1 MCGIT
6 GIYIVNN
13 PSEVQKDTLIKMRET
28 LIHRGPDDSGLY
40 ISPNKKLGLGFRRL
54 AIIDLSKAGNQP
66 MTNEDK
72 TLWLMFNGEI
82 YNFQEI
88 KEQLLKKGHQF
99 KSKTDS
105 EVLLHLYEEKGE
117 KCLEDL
123 NGMFAFVIWD
133 EKQQKLFA
141 ARDRIGIKPFYYY
154 YKDGIFLFGSEI
166 KAILAHPFVK
176 REPDLEGI
184 SHYLT
189 FSCTP
194 APFTLFKNIK
204 KLPPAHYLTLDK
216 IGHLETHR
224 YWQPFSSV
232 IARDSSSVIASDS
245 SSVIARDSSSV
256 IASEPKASEAIYV
269 SKVRELL
276 QDSIKKQMVS
286 DVPFGCFLS
295 GGIDSS
301 TNAVLMSQAMG
312 SPVETFSISY
322 KDFPQYDEFEYSRK
336 IAQILGSKRYES
348 LVGQEEFLAWL
359 PKMAQYADDP
369 NGDWVCFPVYY
380 LAKLFRDNGVIMGQ
394 VGEGSDELF
403 NGYDR
408 DLIFYNFWKKFWRY
422 AEKLP
427 QFIKIIPYFLS
438 KILPKNS
445 LVLPKEL
452 LRRLAYHKPLFFGGA
467 NAFSAYDKQSLLTDS
482 FKKQTPFNIS
492 DKVVE
497 NIYSDLSLQRDQSF
511 LSLRGDQSLLSLR
524 GGLACAGRRRPTKQ
538 SQGLPLR
545 QLADRNDNSF
555 DFLQQYLYLELNLRL
570 PELLLMRVD
579 KMVSISSI
587 EARVPFLDHRL
598 VELAFSMPMELKLKN
613 NTTKYILK
621 KAVEGIIPDEI
632 IYRKKKG
639 FGAPVSEWLKEDKE
653 IQDKLFNIIKNSKIH
668 KLGIFNYSYINQL
681 ISDHLT
687 GRHDNSF
694 KLWNL
699 ITLSL
704 WYDNW
709 IATN

>member
-1 MCGIT
+1 MCGLT

-13 PSEVQKDTLIKMRET
+13 PSEIQKDTLIKMRET

-82 YNFQEI
+82 YNFQEL
-88 KEQLLKKGHQF
+88 KEELVKKGHQF

-133 EKQQKLFA
+133 EKNKKLFA
-141 ARDRIGIKPFYYY
+141 SRDRLGIKPFYYY

-166 KAILAHPFVK
+166 KAILENPIVK

-189 FSCTP
+189 FACTP

-204 KLPPAHYLTLDK
+204 KLPSAHYLTLDK
-216 IGHLETHR
+216 FGHLETHR
-224 YWQPFSSV
+224 YWQPFQ
-232 IARDSSSVIASDS
+232 IPDSKFQIPQDMKEKEQFF
-245 SSVIARDSSSV
+245 I
-256 IASEPKASEAIYV
+256 EKTQ
-269 SKVRELL
+269 ELL
-276 QDSIKKQMVS
+276 QDSIKRQMVS

-301 TNAVLMSQAMG
+301 TNAVLMSQVMG
-312 SPVETFSISY
+312 APVETFSISY

-336 IAQILGSKRYES
+336 IAQILGSKRHES

-359 PKMAQYADDP
+359 PKMAQYTDDP

-380 LAKLFRDNGVIMGQ
+380 LAKLFRDNKVIMGQ

-467 NAFSAYDKQSLLTDS
+467 NAFSAYDKQFLLAES
-482 FKKQTPFNIS
+482 FKKQIPYDVS

-497 NIYSDLSLQRDQSF
+497 NIYSDLSLRAPTG
-511 LSLRGDQSLLSLR
+511 RGE
-524 GGLACAGRRRPTKQ
+524 AI
-538 SQGLPLR
+538 
-545 QLADRNDNSF
+545 SF
-555 DFLQQYLYLELNLRL
+555 DFLQQYLYMELNLRL

-598 VELAFSMPMELKLKN
+598 VELAFSIPIDLKIKN

-621 KAVEGIIPDEI
+621 QAVRGIIPDEI
-632 IYRKKKG
+632 IDRKKKG
-639 FGAPVSEWLKEDKE
+639 FGAPVSEWLKTNKE
-653 IQDKLFNIIKNSKIH
+653 VQEKLINIIKNSQLH
-668 KLGIFNYSYINQL
+668 RLGILDYSYVNQL
-681 ISDHLT
+681 ISDHLS

-699 ITLSL
+699 VTLSL

-709 IATN
+709 IG

>member
-232 IARDSSSVIASDS
+232 IARDSSSVIAS
-245 SSVIARDSSSV
+245 
-256 IASEPKASEAIYV
+256 EPKASEAIYV

-276 QDSIKKQMVS
+276 QDSIQKQMVS

-467 NAFSAYDKQSLLTDS
+467 NAFSAYDKQFLLTDS

-681 ISDHLT
+681 ISDHQAN
-687 GRHDNSF
+687 RRDNSF

>member
-13 PSEVQKDTLIKMRET
+13 PSEVQKDTLIKMRDT

-40 ISPNKKLGLGFRRL
+40 ISPDKKLGFGFRRL
-54 AIIDLSKAGNQP
+54 AIIDLSRAGNQP
-66 MTNEDK
+66 MANEDK

-82 YNFQEI
+82 YNFQEL
-88 KEQLLKKGHQF
+88 KEELIKKGHQF

-117 KCLEDL
+117 KCLDDL
-123 NGMFAFVIWD
+123 NGMYAFVIWD

-141 ARDRIGIKPFYYY
+141 SRDRIGIKPFYYY
-154 YKDGIFLFGSEI
+154 YKDGVFLFGSEI

-216 IGHLETHR
+216 FGHLETHR
-224 YWQPFSSV
+224 YWSPLNTQYSILNTSQENQEQFY
-232 IARDSSSVIASDS
+232 IQ
-245 SSVIARDSSSV
+245 
-256 IASEPKASEAIYV
+256 
-269 SKVRELL
+269 KVRELL
-276 QDSIKKQMVS
+276 QDSIERQMVS

-312 SPVETFSISY
+312 TPVETFSISY
-322 KDFPQYDEFEYSRK
+322 KDFPQYDEFEYSRQ
-336 IAQILGSKRYES
+336 IVDILGAKKHEAV
-348 LVGQEEFLAWL
+348 VGQKEFLELL
-359 PKMAQYADDP
+359 PQMASYADDP
-369 NGDWVCFPVYY
+369 SSDWTCFPIFY
-380 LAKLFRDNGVIMGQ
+380 LAKLFRDNGVIMGL

-403 NGYDR
+403 CGYDTYMKF
-408 DLIFYNFWKKFWRY
+408 INIWTKFWRY

-427 QFIKIIPYFLS
+427 KFIKILPYYLS
-438 KILPKNS
+438 RILPKYYA
-445 LVLPKEL
+445 VLAKEL
-452 LRRLAYHKPLFFGGA
+452 LRRLAYNKPLFYGGA
-467 NAFSAYDKQSLLTDS
+467 NAFSAYDKQFLYSDS
-482 FKKQTPFNIS
+482 FKKQIS
-492 DKVVE
+492 PEHSDAFIE
-497 NIYSDLSLQRDQSF
+497 SIYNSISLINHDTHQGKAIPSLDFFQTLLYFELS
-511 LSLRGDQSLLSLR
+511 
-524 GGLACAGRRRPTKQ
+524 
-538 SQGLPLR
+538 
-545 QLADRNDNSF
+545 
-555 DFLQQYLYLELNLRL
+555 LRL
-570 PELLLMRVD
+570 PELLLMRID
-579 KMVSISSI
+579 KMASIHSL
-587 EARVPFLDHRL
+587 ETRVPFLDHRL
-598 VELAFSMPMELKLKN
+598 VELVFSIPMELKIKN

-621 KAVEGIIPDEI
+621 KSVRDIIPEEI

-639 FGAPVSEWLKEDKE
+639 FGAPVPEWLMDKSD
-653 IQDKLFNIIKNSKIH
+653 IGPKLMNIIHNSKI
-668 KLGIFNYSYINQL
+668 KELDLFDYDYINQL
-681 ISDHLT
+681 ISDHQKN
-687 GRHDNSF
+687 RYNNAFRSAF

-704 WYDNW
+704 WYDKW
-709 IATN
+709 IG

>member
-13 PSEVQKDTLIKMRET
+13 PSEIQKDTLIKMRDS

-40 ISPNKKLGLGFRRL
+40 ISPDKKLGLGFRRL
-54 AIIDLSKAGNQP
+54 AIIDLSAAGNQP
-66 MTNEDK
+66 MSNEDQ
-72 TLWLMFNGEI
+72 TLWLIFNGEI

-88 KEQLLKKGHQF
+88 KEDLIKKGHQF

-117 KCLEDL
+117 KCLDDL

-133 EKQQKLFA
+133 EKNKKLFA
-141 ARDRIGIKPFYYY
+141 SRDRLGIKPFYYY

-166 KAILAHPFVK
+166 KAILENPIVK

-189 FSCTP
+189 FACTP

-204 KLPPAHYLTLDK
+204 KLPAAHFLTLDQ

-224 YWQPFSSV
+224 YWSPIQNTEYRIQNGQQEEQF
-232 IARDSSSVIASDS
+232 
-245 SSVIARDSSSV
+245 
-256 IASEPKASEAIYV
+256 YV
-269 SKVRELL
+269 AKTRELL
-276 QDSIKKQMVS
+276 QESIERQMVS

-312 SPVETFSISY
+312 KSVETFSISY

-336 IAQILGSKRYES
+336 INQILGSQSHEAV
-348 LVGQEEFLAWL
+348 VGPKEFLSWIEE
-359 PKMAQYADDP
+359 MAKKTDDP

-380 LAKLFRDNGVIMGQ
+380 LAKLFRDNNVIMGQ

-403 NGYDR
+403 CGYGTYMVF
-408 DLIFYNFWKKFWRY
+408 IKIWKKFWRW
-422 AEKLP
+422 ASRLP
-427 QFIKIIPYFLS
+427 KFLKSIPYFVLCRFT
-438 KILPKNS
+438 PKNFA
-445 LVLPKEL
+445 VLPKEF
-452 LRRLAYHKPLFFGGA
+452 LRRLKDNKPLFFGGA
-467 NAFSAYDKQSLLTDS
+467 NAFSAYDKQFLYSAS
-482 FKKQTPFNIS
+482 FKKQIAPDAS

-497 NIYSDLSLQRDQSF
+497 NIYQEMQNTEYSIRN
-511 LSLRGDQSLLSLR
+511 
-524 GGLACAGRRRPTKQ
+524 TKY
-538 SQGLPLR
+538 
-545 QLADRNDNSF
+545 
-555 DFLQQYLYLELNLRL
+555 DFLQHLLYLELNLRL

-587 EARVPFLDHRL
+587 EARVPFLDHRIA
-598 VELAFSMPMELKLKN
+598 ELAFSIPMDLKIKN
-613 NTTKYILK
+613 HSTKYILK
-621 KAVEGIIPDEI
+621 QAVRGIIPDEI
-632 IYRKKKG
+632 IDRKKKG
-639 FGAPVSEWLKEDKE
+639 FGAPVSEWLRENKE
-653 IQDKLFNIIKNSKIH
+653 IQEKLINIIKNSKIH
-668 KLGIFNYSYINQL
+668 QLGIFNYSYINQL

-694 KLWNL
+694 KIWNL
-699 ITLSL
+699 VTLSL

-709 IATN
+709 IR

>member
-1 MCGIT
+1 
-6 GIYIVNN
+6 
-13 PSEVQKDTLIKMRET
+13 
-28 LIHRGPDDSGLY
+28 
-40 ISPNKKLGLGFRRL
+40 
-54 AIIDLSKAGNQP
+54 
-66 MTNEDK
+66 
-72 TLWLMFNGEI
+72 
-82 YNFQEI
+82 
-88 KEQLLKKGHQF
+88 
-99 KSKTDS
+99 
-105 EVLLHLYEEKGE
+105 
-117 KCLEDL
+117 
-123 NGMFAFVIWD
+123 
-133 EKQQKLFA
+133 
-141 ARDRIGIKPFYYY
+141 
-154 YKDGIFLFGSEI
+154 
-166 KAILAHPFVK
+166 
-176 REPDLEGI
+176 LEGI

-232 IARDSSSVIASDS
+232 IASDSSSVIARDSSSVIASDS
-245 SSVIARDSSSV
+245 SSVIASDSSSVIASDSSSV

-301 TNAVLMSQAMG
+301 TNAVLMSQAMV

-322 KDFPQYDEFEYSRK
+322 KNFPQYDEFEYSRK
-336 IAQILGSKRYES
+336 IAQILGSKRHES

-380 LAKLFRDNGVIMGQ
+380 LAKLFRDNKVIMGQ

-467 NAFSAYDKQSLLTDS
+467 NAFSAYDKQFLLTDS

>member
-99 KSKTDS
+99 KSRTDS

-166 KAILAHPFVK
+166 KAILENPIVK

-189 FSCTP
+189 FACTP

-204 KLPPAHYLTLDK
+204 KLPAAHYLTLDK
-216 IGHLETHR
+216 IGHLETKR
-224 YWQPFSSV
+224 YWSP
-232 IARDSSSVIASDS
+232 I
-245 SSVIARDSSSV
+245 SSV
-256 IASEPKASEAIYV
+256 IASEPKASEAIYIN
-269 SKVRELL
+269 KVRELL

-286 DVPFGCFLS
+286 DVSFGCFLS

-359 PKMAQYADDP
+359 PKMAQYTDDP

-380 LAKLFRDNGVIMGQ
+380 LAKLFIDNGVIMGQ

-467 NAFSAYDKQSLLTDS
+467 NAFSAYDKQFLLAES
-482 FKKQTPFNIS
+482 FKKQIPFDIS

-511 LSLRGDQSLLSLR
+511 LSLRGGQ
-524 GGLACAGRRRPTKQ
+524 RPTKQ
-538 SQGLPLR
+538 SLRLPRLPFS
-545 QLADRNDNSF
+545 QSRNDKTF
-555 DFLQQYLYLELNLRL
+555 DFLQQYLYMELNLRL

-632 IYRKKKG
+632 IDRKKKG
-639 FGAPVSEWLKEDKE
+639 FGAPVSEWLRENKE
-653 IQDKLFNIIKNSKIH
+653 IQEKLISIIKNSKIH
-668 KLGIFNYSYINQL
+668 QLGIFDYDYINQL
-681 ISDHLT
+681 ITHHLT

-694 KLWNL
+694 KIWNL
-699 ITLSL
+699 VTLSL

-709 IATN
+709 IV

>member
-232 IARDSSSVIASDS
+232 IARDSSSVIAS
-245 SSVIARDSSSV
+245 
-256 IASEPKASEAIYV
+256 EPKASEAIYV

-467 NAFSAYDKQSLLTDS
+467 NAFSAYDKQFLLTDA

-653 IQDKLFNIIKNSKIH
+653 IPDKLFNITKNSKIH
-668 KLGIFNYSYINQL
+668 KLGIFNYSYINRL
-681 ISDHLT
+681 ISDHQAN
-687 GRHDNSF
+687 RHDNSF